1 MRRWICSGTKR
12 SLTSV
17 PRKCRTAQG
26 DGRKAEEGRKTYY
39 FRELSVKCWVTLCA
53 LGGSERALRCNGHPD
68 PDLCIM
74 TWLLGYVDLS
84 EPHFVAA
91 VLAIVFN
98 PLFWN
103 VVARWE
109 HKTRKLSKAFG
120 SPRLAC
126 YTLGGA
132 ILLLNVLRSHC
143 FTQAMLS
150 QPRMQSLD
158 NPAAYHVGLALLGV
172 GGVFVLSSFLALG
185 FTGTFLG
192 DYFGILKEARVTMFP
207 FSVLDNPMYWGSTAI
222 YLGWAI
228 VHASPTGLLLTAV
241 VALIYMVAIVYEEPF
256 TAEIYQQKASQAYKR
271 S

>member
-1 MRRWICSGTKR
+1 Q
-12 SLTSV
+12 
-17 PRKCRTAQG
+17 A
-26 DGRKAEEGRKTYY
+26 
-39 FRELSVKCWVTLCA
+39 
-53 LGGSERALRCNGHPD
+53 
-68 PDLCIM
+68 DLCIM
-74 TWLLGYVDLS
+74 TRLLGYVDLS

-103 VVARWE
+103 VVRPCWE
-109 HKTRKLSKAFG
+109 HLRVPPKQTPMAVGGCSSMGSALRQLSPDG
-120 SPRLAC
+120 SLA
-126 YTLGGA
+126 A
-132 ILLLNVLRSHC
+132 S

-228 VHASPTGLLLTAV
+228 VHASPTGLLLTAL

>member
-1 MRRWICSGTKR
+1 MGPVLGVGGFLEARAR
-12 SLTSV
+12 SLQGNPRPTS
-17 PRKCRTAQG
+17 P
-26 DGRKAEEGRKTYY
+26 GRAGPVR
-39 FRELSVKCWVTLCA
+39 S
-53 LGGSERALRCNGHPD
+53 S
-68 PDLCIM
+68 
-74 TWLLGYVDLS
+74 
-84 EPHFVAA
+84 VAA
-91 VLAIVFN
+91 PDCCGGLGNLDFRK
-98 PLFWN
+98 
-103 VVARWE
+103 VARWE

-158 NPAAYHVGLALLGV
+158 NPAVYHVGLALLGV

-228 VHASPTGLLLTAV
+228 VHASPTGLLLTAL